1 MDAGE
6 AVEQGEEVSARGA
19 VFEAGDFAGTR
30 HQTSLAEETLLHLMI
45 FLIQRCASK
54 AEWPSYSGMREDR
67 LSAY

>member
-30 HQTSLAEETLLHLMI
+30 HQTSLAEETLLHLEI
-45 FLIQRCASK
+45 FLCGGENRSDQGALWERRMLRIWSV
-54 AEWPSYSGMREDR
+54 
-67 LSAY
+67 